1 MEISMTHDE
10 MVKELSKKLTVTLRT
25 SSTLPKKR
33 NVKPDLAELI
43 KIAEKIRDS
52 VEDYTIE
59 TPAQS

>member
-1 MEISMTHDE
+1 MTHDE